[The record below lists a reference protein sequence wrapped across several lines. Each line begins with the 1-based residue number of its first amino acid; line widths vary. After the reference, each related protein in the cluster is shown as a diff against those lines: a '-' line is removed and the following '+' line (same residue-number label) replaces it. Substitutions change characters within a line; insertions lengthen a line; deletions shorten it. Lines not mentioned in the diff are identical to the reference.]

1 MYRVTYLLP
10 IFKYSMKKQGLLL
23 CLLFISLFQLVHS
36 SETLSHFQHFSTKD
50 GLPQYTIM
58 DMLQDKK
65 GFMWFAT
72 WDGLSKFDGYKFQN
86 YKVQSGDNY
95 IMKSNRI
102 EKIYEDKYNRIWML
116 SYDGEAHS
124 FNPKTEK
131 FWGLQSVE
139 KFLNM
144 SFSLSKISIQPSG
157 KVWLLS
163 DKSGCIVITDSLYN
177 TAVFNSENSSLK
189 DNLVHSVFEDKNLNS
204 WILTDK
210 GLSILPKG
218 MSKTVSY
225 SFVTDKNKPQQNSFY
240 SAFEFEK
247 EIWFGVN
254 EGRILRYSKLDRK
267 FKLLKLPVNS
277 EIKQILQAKN
287 HQVIFITSQDGFVV
301 LNSGNNKFKIF
312 NSINLPQLKSNK
324 IVSGSLDQMNRLWL
338 ETGAVGIYKFDL
350 NTEKIKYYFVKTDDL
365 STSIFPPPII
375 LLDDV
380 NGKTWIQPKGGGFS
394 LFNPATDN
402 LEPFMLLKNKPE
414 LKFSNIL
421 HSAYTDRQG
430 NLWFCTRSHGLEK
443 ITFDRS
449 IFNPLVINKI
459 EKTTVSNDVRA
470 VFEDLDHNLWVST
483 KDRKLTLFDTNKNL
497 IGRLSGEGKVLP
509 DAFFKAVVYSI
520 TQDNEGNIWVGTRGD
535 GLFKIRKTK
544 NKRQFSIM
552 HFQKDP
558 TDVFS
563 LSDNSVYSIFQDK
576 KGNIWVGTYGGGL
589 NLVKFTPEGKTYFI
603 NHRNNLKNYPIDSA
617 NRVRFITE
625 DNRGHICVGSTGG
638 LMIFSTGFTNPENI
652 VFKLYSRIKGMKES
666 LSSNDVHNICITQ
679 DNEMYIATFGGGI
692 NKVVEYDKNGLPLL
706 FKQYMSKSGLPS
718 DITLSILED
727 KDKKLWISSENN
739 LTKFDTEK
747 VVFETFAEINRLMSV
762 NNFSEAST
770 CKTSKNELIFG
781 YSNGILIFSP
791 EKIERNLFKP
801 NISFSNFLL
810 FNKDVIIGNNSPL
823 TSSID
828 NISNLELTH
837 KQKYFSIEYA
847 ALDFVDPE
855 NILYA
860 YKMEGLDEDW
870 NYVQKQRVANYTN
883 LPKGKYVFRVKST
896 NSEGVWVENERRLP
910 IEVLPSFWE
919 TPYAYFLYFSIFV
932 LLVMLSVY
940 ILITIY
946 QLKANMKLEKEIS
959 EMKLRFFTDISHE
972 IRTPLTMITAPV
984 EFLLNDGN
992 TPDPVK
998 KHLKMISQNTNRM
1011 LRLVNQILDF
1021 RKIQFM
1027 HLKVVE
1033 TEVAP
1038 FIEEIC
1044 DNFRETADT
1053 QHINFNFI
1061 NQTSGAK
1068 IWVDPDCLE
1077 KIVMNL
1083 LSNAFKFTPSG
1094 KSIQVAVKEE
1104 AKFLSIEVRD
1114 QGTGVTK
1121 EKQKRLFTR
1130 FASFNVDKSKPS
1142 TGIGLSLVK
1151 DLAEKHGAKV
1161 SVESEEG
1168 KGSTFTVS
1176 FLYGVEHFGKNVEI
1190 IVASSS
1196 EPLLMDG
1203 IQTEGVLLQA
1213 EPNEEN
1219 PKLSN
1224 KSSVLIVED
1233 DSDLR
1238 SFIKSILEN
1247 DYTIYESEDG
1257 VDGLEKATRFF
1268 PDFVVSDIMMPRM
1281 DGIELLQS
1289 LKKNIITSHI
1299 PVILLTAKTTIESKL
1314 EGLAY
1319 GADDYITKPFS
1330 VQYFKARIANLI
1342 QQRKLLQEIFRK
1354 NLITHNTSEFNP
1366 QPLAI
1371 SVHDNEI
1378 MQRVMQFIEENMEN
1392 SELTVE
1398 ELGQFIGMSRSV
1410 FFNKIKSLTGLS
1422 PVEFIRDVKMKRAA
1436 QILVS
1441 GQYMV
1446 KEVSYLVG
1454 ISDTK
1459 YFAKCFKAKFG
1470 VTPLEYKNQK
1480 VD

>member
-1 MYRVTYLLP
+1 
-10 IFKYSMKKQGLLL
+10 
-23 CLLFISLFQLVHS
+23 
-36 SETLSHFQHFSTKD
+36 
-50 GLPQYTIM
+50 M
-58 DMLQDKK
+58 DMMQDKK

-72 WDGLSKFDGYKFQN
+72 WDGLSKFDGYKFHN
-86 YKVQSGDNY
+86 YKVQPGDNY

-102 EKIYEDKYNRIWML
+102 QNIYEDKYNRIWML

-124 FNPKTEK
+124 FHPKTEK
-131 FWGLQSVE
+131 FWGLQSVDE
-139 KFLNM
+139 LRNLKFLP
-144 SFSLSKISIQPSG
+144 SKISIQPSG

-163 DKSGCIVITDSLYN
+163 DKSGCIAITDSLYD
-177 TAVFNSENSSLK
+177 TAVFNHENGSLK
-189 DNLVHSVFEDKNLNS
+189 DNSVHSVFEDKNLNS
-204 WILTDK
+204 WILTNK
-210 GLSILPKG
+210 GLSFLANGVK
-218 MSKTVSY
+218 KTFSY
-225 SFVTDKNKPQQNSFY
+225 SFVTDIKKTEQNSFY
-240 SAFEFEK
+240 SAIEFEK
-247 EIWFGVN
+247 EIWFGAN
-254 EGRILRYSKLDRK
+254 KGRIWKYSKSERK
-267 FKLLKLPVNS
+267 FKLLKLPTNS
-277 EIKQILQAKN
+277 EIKQILHAKN
-287 HQVIFITSQDGFVV
+287 HQVVFITSQDGFVV
-301 LNSGNNKFKIF
+301 LNSKNGEIKTFNK
-312 NSINLPQLKSNK
+312 SNLPQLKTNK
-324 IVSGSLDQMNRLWL
+324 LVSGSLDQMNRLWL
-338 ETGAVGIYKFDL
+338 ETEDVGIYKFDFTTK
-350 NTEKIKYYFVKTDDL
+350 NIKYFFVKTDDAY
-365 STSIFPPPII
+365 TSIYPPVFI
-375 LLDDV
+375 LLDDI

-394 LFNPATDN
+394 LYNPATDN
-402 LEPFMLLKNKPE
+402 LEPFILNKNKPE
-414 LKFSNIL
+414 LKLSNLL

-430 NLWFCTRSHGLEK
+430 NLWLCTRSHGLEK
-443 ITFDRS
+443 ITFNRS
-449 IFNPLVINKI
+449 IFNPQTINKG
-459 EKTTVSNDVRA
+459 EKTSVSNDVRA
-470 VFEDLDHNLWVST
+470 VFEDADQNLWVST
-483 KDRKLTLFDTNKNL
+483 KDGRLTLFDTNKNR
-497 IGRLSGEGKVLP
+497 IGCLSSEGKVLP
-509 DAFFKAVVYSI
+509 DASFKAVVYAI
-520 TQDNEGNIWVGTRGD
+520 TQDSEGNIWIGTKGN
-535 GLFKIRKTK
+535 GVFKVRKTEK
-544 NKRQFSIM
+544 KLQFSVV
-552 HFQKDP
+552 HFKKDP
-558 TDVFS
+558 TDIFS
-563 LSDNSVYSIFQDK
+563 LSENSVYSIFQDK

-603 NHRNNLKNYPIDSA
+603 NHRNNMKNYPIDLAS
-617 NRVRFITE
+617 RVRFITE

-638 LMIFSTGFTNPENI
+638 LVLFSSAFSIPENI
-652 VFKLYSRIKGMKES
+652 VFKQYSRIQGMKES
-666 LSSNDVHNICITQ
+666 LSNNDVHNICITQ

-692 NKVVEYDKNGLPLL
+692 NKVIEYDKNGLPLR
-706 FKQYMSKSGLPS
+706 FKQYMSKNGLPS
-718 DITLSILED
+718 DVTLSILED
-727 KDKKLWISSENN
+727 NDKKLWISSENN

-747 VVFETFAEINRLMSV
+747 EVFETFAEINRLMSA

-770 CKTSKNELIFG
+770 SKTSKNELIFG

-801 NISFSNFLL
+801 VISFSNFQL
-810 FNKDVIIGNNSPL
+810 FNKDIAIEENSPL

-837 KQKYFSIEYA
+837 KQKYFNIEYA
-847 ALDFVDPE
+847 ALDFVDSE

-870 NYVQKQRVANYTN
+870 NYVQKQRIANYTN
-883 LPKGKYVFRVKST
+883 LPKGKYIFRVKST
-896 NSEGVWVENERRLP
+896 NSEGVWVDNERQLP

-919 TPYAYFLYFSIFV
+919 TPYAYFLYFVIFV
-932 LLVMLSVY
+932 IMVMLSVY

-946 QLKANMKLEKEIS
+946 HLKANMKLEKEIS

-984 EFLLNDGN
+984 EFMLNDGN

-998 KHLKMISQNTNRM
+998 KQLKMISQNTNRI

-1027 HLKVVE
+1027 QLKVVE

-1038 FIEEIC
+1038 FVEEIC

-1053 QHINFNFI
+1053 QHINFRFI
-1061 NQTSGAK
+1061 NQAVGAK
-1068 IWVDPDCLE
+1068 IWIDPDCLE

-1094 KSIQVAVKEE
+1094 KSIEVTVKKEE
-1104 AKFLSIEVRD
+1104 KSLTINVHD

-1130 FASFNVDKSKPS
+1130 FASFNEDKSKPS

-1168 KGSTFTVS
+1168 KGSSFTVS
-1176 FLYGVEHFGKNVEI
+1176 FMYGVDHFGKNVEI
-1190 IVASSS
+1190 IAASAV
-1196 EPLLMDG
+1196 EQLPKDG
-1203 IQTEGVLLQA
+1203 IHAESTSLQV
-1213 EPNEEN
+1213 EHIEEN
-1219 PKLSN
+1219 PKLST

-1257 VDGLEKATRFF
+1257 VDGLEKAIKCF

-1281 DGIELLQS
+1281 DGIELLQN
-1289 LKKNIITSHI
+1289 LKKNLITSHI

-1330 VQYFKARIANLI
+1330 VQYFQARIANLI
-1342 QQRKLLQEIFRK
+1342 QQRKQLQQIFRTG
-1354 NLITHNTSEFNP
+1354 LISHSTADFEP

-1371 SVHDNEI
+1371 NVHDEEM
-1378 MQRVMQFIEENMEN
+1378 MQKVMQFIEENMEN

-1398 ELGQFIGMSRSV
+1398 ELGQYIGMSRSV

-1422 PVEFIRDVKMKRAA
+1422 PVEFIRDVKMKQAA
-1436 QILVS
+1436 QILAS
-1441 GQYMV
+1441 GKYMV

-1459 YFAKCFKAKFG
+1459 YFAKCFKTKYG
-1470 VTPLEYKNQK
+1470 MTPFEYKNQLANT
-1480 VD
+1480 